1 MIHYEFFFFVKQKT
15 AYEMRISDWSSDVC
29 SSDLEGEAVHGISRE
44 ELAAGISPLEALT
57 KANEL
62 IGGHTAYCEGGEHD
76 LRWLLHLAQAANI
89 PASFRLGNWK
99 TLSAV
104 LTASQ
109 QAQMFRWLDAPP
121 VVHREGADA
130 ERLIKPWAV

>member
-1 MIHYEFFFFVKQKT
+1 MAWGQH
-15 AYEMRISDWSSDVC
+15 RIWSR
-29 SSDLEGEAVHGISRE
+29 EGEAVHGISRE
-44 ELAAGISPLEALT
+44 ELAGGISPLEALT

-89 PASFRLGNWK
+89 PASFSLGNWK
-99 TLSAV
+99 TLSTA

-109 QAQMFRWLDAPP
+109 KAQMFRGLDAKT
-121 VVHREGADA
+121 VVHRASANA
-130 ERLIKPWAV
+130 EQIGRAHV

>member
-1 MIHYEFFFFVKQKT
+1 MAWGQH
-15 AYEMRISDWSSDVC
+15 RIWSR
-29 SSDLEGEAVHGISRE
+29 EGEAIHGISRE
-44 ELAAGISPLEALT
+44 ELAGGISPLEALT

-99 TLSAV
+99 T
-104 LTASQ
+104 Q
-109 QAQMFRWLDAPP
+109 IGRAPWRERVCP
-121 VVHREGADA
+121 YVEISVVH
-130 ERLIKPWAV
+130 V